1 MSDDLV
7 SFLGK
12 MTDSMA
18 ESRTIKSTPL
28 NHESCFPCCWT
39 KIHSMAKT
47 AFEELST
54 IVPRINASIS
64 KTSGV
69 QDVQKCLEDFERW
82 CTMTKEFCE
91 GAFAECDGF
100 LEDLSECLANA
111 GKAAN
116 GPLGSQ
122 VSSET
127 VSCVSLCLKFV
138 AEKLFTSEEKR
149 LVDSDALAEF
159 KNNMDKSYR
168 LSSVMGDDGTFV
180 RRGLNIVD
188 LIVTG
193 NQCFCN
199 PRLRGASGDEVV
211 LDPAEVTAIG
221 KINLQNGGD
230 DADAKAILIKFFE
243 VLPKMQEV
251 DSKELLDQA
260 IAFWTW
266 LVDQSKQFNM
276 IMQAGI
282 THDLKLINIPELAV
296 PDELKLPAD
305 LNELVKLAGK
315 VGATFNNKLNKAVVD
330 TTVALEKCMD
340 NIKDTSKSL
349 QVTTDFLCAGFCSDF
364 KALESMW
371 RACLSWMW
379 AS

>member
-1 MSDDLV
+1 MQSV
-7 SFLGK
+7 TASWK
-12 MTDSMA
+12 IS
-18 ESRTIKSTPL
+18 L
-28 NHESCFPCCWT
+28 NVWQ
-39 KIHSMAKT
+39 MLAK
-47 AFEELST
+47 LPM
-54 IVPRINASIS
+54 VR
-64 KTSGV
+64 
-69 QDVQKCLEDFERW
+69 
-82 CTMTKEFCE
+82 
-91 GAFAECDGF
+91 
-100 LEDLSECLANA
+100 
-111 GKAAN
+111 
-116 GPLGSQ
+116 
-122 VSSET
+122 
-127 VSCVSLCLKFV
+127 LKFV

-159 KNNMDKSYR
+159 KNNMDNSYR

-199 PRLRGASGDEVV
+199 PRLCGASGDEVV

-251 DSKELLDQA
+251 DSKEPLDQA

-371 RACLSWMW
+371 RACLSWMR